1 MARSFA
7 EFDRGPRRAAI
18 SFIVV
23 VVVLV
28 IGGIVIAALE
38 ALGVAD
44 ASPTFLLAVVAVAVL
59 RGTWPAVLT
68 AVGAFLAYDF
78 FFIQPLYTF
87 TVRDPEE
94 WLNLLL
100 LFVVGIVV
108 GQLAGSSRARAEA
121 ALEGERSARAMFD
134 LSYTLSTRRDTPSA
148 LRPLAEIV
156 RTEANAD
163 RVWISVGDSV
173 QADTGWEVGPP
184 GSPAVHVVLRRRPG
198 DEPAEW
204 VRVHA
209 GQIRG
214 GRNPADGDTIVYR
227 VAITG
232 AGQSFG
238 SLWVR
243 RRKGLGEPDVGETQ
257 VMAAAADQIGTALE
271 RDRLLRDATAAE
283 ISRRSEALKSALL
296 DSVSHDLR
304 TPLASIRAAAGT
316 LMDREVDWPAE
327 QRYAIAASIDREAE
341 WLNRLVTNLL
351 DMSRIEAGELRPNLA
366 PFELE
371 DIVRDVLGRGA
382 AANLER
388 PVEVDIAPDVPP
400 VLVDEVF
407 LGQVLANVLDNA
419 AKYAGPAAWI
429 RLSAHRTGTG
439 QVLVTVEDDGPG
451 APADAL
457 PRLFEKFYRVPRKG
471 EGSRRGTGIGLAVVR
486 GLVDSMGGQVNA
498 RSSELGG
505 LAVDIELAEAPSG
518 PGMDEG
524 SRPGRVAAEG
534 PVAAE
539 GTIKDPV
546 A

>member
-1 MARSFA
+1 MFQSVAD
-7 EFDRGPRRAAI
+7 FDRGPRRTAI
-18 SFIVV
+18 SLIVV
-23 VVVLV
+23 LAVLS
-28 IGGIVIAALE
+28 IGGFAIAVLE
-38 ALGVAD
+38 ALGVPD

-108 GQLAGSSRARAEA
+108 GQLAGRSRARAEA

-134 LSYTLSTRRDTPSA
+134 LSYTLSTRHDTSTA

-156 RTEANAD
+156 QAQTKAD
-163 RVWISVGDSV
+163 RVWIAVGESV
-173 QADTGWEVGPP
+173 QADTGWAAGPP
-184 GSPAVHVVLRRRPG
+184 GFPAVHVILRRRPG
-198 DEPAEW
+198 EEPAEW

-209 GQIRG
+209 GQARG
-214 GRNPADGDTIVYR
+214 GRNPIDAESIVYR

-232 AGQSFG
+232 AGQTFG

-243 RRKGLGEPDVGETQ
+243 RRKSLGEPDVGETQ

-366 PFELE
+366 PFELG
-371 DIVRDVLGRGA
+371 DIVRDVVGRGA

-388 PVEVDIAPDVPP
+388 PVEV
-400 VLVDEVF
+400 VLAADLPAVVVDEVF
-407 LGQVLANVLDNA
+407 IGQVLANVLDNA
-419 AKYAGPAAWI
+419 VKYAGQTARI
-429 RLSAHRTGTG
+429 RLAARRMEPAR
-439 QVLVTVEDDGPG
+439 VLVTVEDDGPG
-451 APADAL
+451 APPEAL

-486 GLVDSMGGQVNA
+486 GLVDAMGGQVTA
-498 RSSELGG
+498 RAGELGG
-505 LAVDIELAEAPSG
+505 LAVDIELPAAAAG
-518 PGMDEG
+518 PGNDVG
-524 SRPGRVAAEG
+524 SSPTPLAAEG
-534 PVAAE
+534 PV
-539 GTIKDPV
+539 KDPV